1 VIGILLETPNSAARK
16 KPKPLMPALDSAGD
30 VPTPTP
36 ASQRRAR
43 RGLRTR
49 RLSFPRSSKLL
60 KHADFQR
67 VYKTGRRHFSGLL
80 TAFYLPRPIAP
91 GNAGRGPRIGTTVGR
106 VLGGAVDR
114 NRIKRKMREAIRQH
128 LAELPFAVD
137 VVINPKKNV
146 LKAEFVDI
154 DQEVARAF
162 QVIRKYMESAA
173 AQASPAA
180 DKS

>member
-1 VIGILLETPNSAARK
+1 
-16 KPKPLMPALDSAGD
+16 MPALESAGD

-36 ASQRRAR
+36 ASRRRAR
-43 RGLRTR
+43 RGPRTS

-60 KHADFQR
+60 KHGDFQR

-80 TAFYLPRPIAP
+80 TAFYVPRPIGSDDQA
-91 GNAGRGPRIGTTVGR
+91 NAGPRIGTTVGR

-114 NRIKRKMREAIRQH
+114 NRIKRRTREAIRQH

-154 DQEVARAF
+154 EQEVARAF
-162 QVIRKYMESAA
+162 QVIRKYMESPAV
-173 AQASPAA
+173 QASPSAG
-180 DKS
+180 KS

>member
-1 VIGILLETPNSAARK
+1 
-16 KPKPLMPALDSAGD
+16 
-30 VPTPTP
+30 
-36 ASQRRAR
+36 
-43 RGLRTR
+43 
-49 RLSFPRSSKLL
+49 
-60 KHADFQR
+60 
-67 VYKTGRRHFSGLL
+67 
-80 TAFYLPRPIAP
+80 
-91 GNAGRGPRIGTTVGR
+91 
-106 VLGGAVDR
+106 
-114 NRIKRKMREAIRQH
+114 MREAIRQH

-173 AQASPAA
+173 AQASRAA

>member
-1 VIGILLETPNSAARK
+1 
-16 KPKPLMPALDSAGD
+16 MPALESAGD

-36 ASQRRAR
+36 ASQRQAR
-43 RGLRTR
+43 RGSRTR

-60 KHADFQR
+60 KHGDFQR

-80 TAFYLPRPIAP
+80 TAFYLPRPTGP
-91 GNAGRGPRIGTTVGR
+91 DDPENADRGPRIGTTVGR

-114 NRIKRKMREAIRQH
+114 NRIKRRTREAIRQH

-137 VVINPKKNV
+137 VVINPKKNI

-154 DQEVARAF
+154 EQEVARAF
-162 QVIRKYMESAA
+162 QVIRKYMASAA
-173 AQASPAA
+173 GKASPAA
-180 DKS
+180 GK

>member
-1 VIGILLETPNSAARK
+1 
-16 KPKPLMPALDSAGD
+16 MPALESAGD

-36 ASQRRAR
+36 ASPNRAR
-43 RGLRTR
+43 RGSRTS

-60 KHADFQR
+60 KHGDFQR

-80 TAFYLPRPIAP
+80 TAFYVPRSIGPDDQA
-91 GNAGRGPRIGTTVGR
+91 NAGPRIGTTVGR
-106 VLGGAVDR
+106 VLGGAVVR
-114 NRIKRKMREAIRQH
+114 NRIKRRTREAIRQH

-146 LKAEFVDI
+146 LKAECVDVE
-154 DQEVARAF
+154 QEVARAF

-173 AQASPAA
+173 GKASPAA
-180 DKS
+180 GK